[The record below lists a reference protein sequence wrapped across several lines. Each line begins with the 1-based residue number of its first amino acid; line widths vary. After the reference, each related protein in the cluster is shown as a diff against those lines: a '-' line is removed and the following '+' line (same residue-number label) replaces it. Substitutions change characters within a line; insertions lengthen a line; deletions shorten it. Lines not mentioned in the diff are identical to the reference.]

1 MYVFFLSFFSFL
13 SVFHMLGTCCVLAQ
27 LLTGVNT
34 AYFHDHLML
43 MAPYIVKD
51 NSVTMG
57 GSSLWK
63 ADIGRDFPW
72 VSFILT
78 VDAGLQEGRV
88 THGVFH
94 QVLSGGQGPRSF
106 ISCEGRHSLPI
117 ILHGP

>member
-1 MYVFFLSFFSFL
+1 MPS
-13 SVFHMLGTCCVLAQ
+13 TCCVLAR

-34 AYFHDHLML
+34 AHFPDHLML
-43 MAPYIVKD
+43 MAPSIVRD
-51 NSVTMG
+51 NSVTRG

-63 ADIGRDFPW
+63 ADLRGDFPW

-106 ISCEGRHSLPI
+106 ISCEGRHSLPF
-117 ILHGP
+117 ILRGS